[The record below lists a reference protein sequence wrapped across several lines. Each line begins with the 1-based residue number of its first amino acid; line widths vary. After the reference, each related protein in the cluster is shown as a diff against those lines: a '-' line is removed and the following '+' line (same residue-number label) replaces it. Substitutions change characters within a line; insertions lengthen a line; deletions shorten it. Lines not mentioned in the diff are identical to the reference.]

1 MKDIVIFITAGSR
14 AEARKIA
21 KCLVGRRL
29 AACVNIVPDI
39 ESVYTG
45 KGKPETAREV
55 LLIAK
60 SKKRLFARIEKAV
73 KGLHS
78 YECPEIIA
86 LSIVDGSRDYLK
98 WIEGSTL

>member
-21 KCLVGRRL
+21 RCLVGKRL

-39 ESVYTG
+39 ESVYTW
-45 KGKPETAREV
+45 KGKTEAAREV

-60 SKKRLFARIEKAV
+60 TKENLFARIEKAV
-73 KGLHS
+73 RGLHS
-78 YECPEIIA
+78 YECPEVIA
-86 LSIVDGSRDYLK
+86 ISIVDGSKDYLK

>member
-1 MKDIVIFITAGSR
+1 MRDVVIFITAGSR

-21 KCLVGRRL
+21 RCLVDKKL
-29 AACVNIVPDI
+29 AACVNIVPGI
-39 ESVYTG
+39 ESVYTW
-45 KGKPETAREV
+45 KGKTEAARET

-60 SKKRLFARIEKAV
+60 SKRKLFAKIEKAV

-86 LSIVDGSRDYLK
+86 LPIISGSKDYLK
-98 WIEGSTL
+98 WIEGSTI

>member
-39 ESVYTG
+39 ESVYTW
-45 KGKPETAREV
+45 KGKTETAREV

>member
-1 MKDIVIFITAGSR
+1 MKYIVIFITACSI

-21 KCLVGRRL
+21 KDLVSRKL
-29 AACVNIVPDI
+29 AACVNIVPRM
-39 ESVYTG
+39 ESVYTW
-45 KGKPETAREV
+45 KGKTEVAREA

-60 SKKRLFARIEKAV
+60 SKKNLFSKIEKAV

-86 LSIVDGSRDYLK
+86 LPIVDGSKEYLK
-98 WIEGSTL
+98 WIEESTA

>member
-39 ESVYTG
+39 ESVYTW
-45 KGKPETAREV
+45 KGKTETAREV

-98 WIEGSTL
+98 WIEESTT

>member
-1 MKDIVIFITAGSR
+1 MKDIVIFITAGSG

-21 KCLVGRRL
+21 KGLVGKKL
-29 AACVNIVPDI
+29 AACVSIVPLV
-39 ESVYTG
+39 ESVYTW
-45 KGKPETAREV
+45 KGKTEVAREA

-60 SKKRLFARIEKAV
+60 SKKKLFTKIEKAV

-86 LSIVDGSRDYLK
+86 LPVTDGSRDYLK
-98 WIEGSTL
+98 WLEGSTL

>member
-1 MKDIVIFITAGSR
+1 MKNIVIFITAGSR

-21 KCLVGRRL
+21 KGLVEKRL

-39 ESVYTG
+39 ESVYTW
-45 KGKPETAREV
+45 KGKTEAAREV

-60 SKKRLFARIEKAV
+60 TKENLFARIEKAV

-86 LSIVDGSRDYLK
+86 ISIVDGSRDYLK
-98 WIEGSTL
+98 WIEESTT